1 MKMSFFSYVFA
12 VSKKCPLILRKV
24 LSIALLA
31 AAVTLPCLLYIN
43 KCSQQ
48 EHQKNVFVSSMYLQL
63 GTCSNSI
70 YFSGM
75 ISNLSLKCSG
85 VKRTC
90 ALHLQEHEDLF
101 FRALCLCHTVQV
113 KEEDT
118 VDGIKRGIHQ
128 GRPTS
133 FYISSSPDEVAL
145 VEGMKRCK

>member
-1 MKMSFFSYVFA
+1 MWAVYSATLKAFFHYSFPGISVFE
-12 VSKKCPLILRKV
+12 KIWC
-24 LSIALLA
+24 
-31 AAVTLPCLLYIN
+31 
-43 KCSQQ
+43 
-48 EHQKNVFVSSMYLQL
+48 E
-63 GTCSNSI
+63 
-70 YFSGM
+70 
-75 ISNLSLKCSG
+75 IS
-85 VKRTC
+85 

-145 VEGMKRCK
+145 VEGMKR